1 MHVFRS
7 NVSLLVTLVLS
18 TVGCIPR
25 EAIIEQTERLE
36 RAKTKSEYSTLVEMC
51 LKPKE
56 YRVSGGRGSS
66 CCFAPIKD
74 VTEQA
79 CVEAKA
85 LLLRRQQERLT
96 TAVQKQD
103 GATLQAMCRTVETF
117 EGSTPEQLGLIPVQ
131 QQACVEFE
139 KQTAAEL
146 TQVTT
151 EAKALGGLQCLV
163 KLDGYFFQLKKSAK
177 WLSADKTD
185 EGNRAALQPTTEACL
200 AEVEAA
206 AQAGKHVELY
216 KQTTTLK
223 LSTTGCLNSAQ
234 AQRLGVVVTS
244 LPPAIASLYEAEAA
258 KLSAEPAAAALYLA
272 SAARLAQVARD
283 DARRQKNL
291 TNAKALVAKAGIK
304 EVLTVSFSGD
314 GLAAEVITRLK
325 TGGLGAG
332 LAVAEGAGDLSLSLE
347 LTAPEFSSDSEKIV
361 LHTEVKEQRGT
372 KIRHEWA
379 EKKKDCDRAQ
389 GRVDHALDNCRRNG
403 PRDSWCLGLASN
415 QRDVKWCHERLQTI
429 KKEEP
434 AFVTSDVPY
443 EGTKYVGALSGTLTI
458 KQGSDA
464 PKKQPVRASD
474 ERVGHGFVERAK
486 LSPVNVKPPTAG
498 ELKSAYFSSAT
509 STVYNL
515 LRAQADARASTF
527 LDSAQKATTTQAMAA
542 DLVRFA
548 VIAKKRPDGK
558 LGQAFDEK
566 LSLPAMDAL
575 SLLLSE
581 K

>member
-1 MHVFRS
+1 MHVLRS
-7 NVSLLVTLVLS
+7 NVSLLVMLVLS

-51 LKPKE
+51 LHPKE

-96 TAVQKQD
+96 TAVMKQD
-103 GATLQAMCRTVETF
+103 GATLQTMCRTVETF

-146 TQVTT
+146 ATVTA
-151 EAKALGGLQCLV
+151 EAKGLGGLPCLAKV
-163 KLDGYFFQLKKSAK
+163 DAYFYQLKKSAK

-223 LSTTGCLNSAQ
+223 LSTTGCLSAAQ
-234 AQRLGVVVTS
+234 WQRLGVVVTS

-283 DARRQKNL
+283 DARRQKDL
-291 TNAKALVAKAGIK
+291 ADAKALIAKAGIK

-314 GLAAEVITRLK
+314 GLAAEVIARLK
-325 TGGLGAG
+325 SGGLGAG
-332 LAVAEGAGDLSLSLE
+332 LSVADGAGDLSLSLE

-361 LHTEVKEQRGT
+361 LTTEVKEQRGT

-379 EKKKDCDRAQ
+379 EKKKDCEREQ
-389 GRVDHALDNCRRNG
+389 RQVDDGVEKCRRNG
-403 PRDSWCLGLASN
+403 PRDVHCSRYESDKKDVRWCLEKL
-415 QRDVKWCHERLQTI
+415 ERI

-434 AFVTSDVPY
+434 AFVTSEVPY
-443 EGTKYVGALSGTLTI
+443 EATKYVGALSGTLTI

-464 PKKQPVRASD
+464 PRKQPVRASD

-498 ELKSAYFSSAT
+498 ELKPAYFSSAT
-509 STVYNL
+509 STVYGL
-515 LRAQADARASTF
+515 LRAQADARAGTF

-548 VIAKKRPDGK
+548 VIAKKRPEGK

-566 LSLPAMDAL
+566 LNLPAMDGLA
-575 SLLLSE
+575 LLLAE